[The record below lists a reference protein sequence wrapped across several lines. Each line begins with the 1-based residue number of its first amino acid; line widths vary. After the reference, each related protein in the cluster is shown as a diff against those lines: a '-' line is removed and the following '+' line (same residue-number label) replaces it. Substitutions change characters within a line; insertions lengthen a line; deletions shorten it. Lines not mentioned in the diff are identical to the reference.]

1 MVTRVTTIT
10 VMNGGSNEKSEKAE
24 RLLNLT
30 LALLNTRVPLTKQ
43 QIFQNVAGY
52 SGKTEAMERM
62 FERDKDELREIG
74 INIHV
79 LPIDPL
85 FDDELGYRILPSEYF
100 LPEIPLSREESIW
113 LSIAANL
120 IRENQQDD
128 LSQRALQKLL
138 TRSDTPIDEIFDL
151 NSQYQIQVDLN
162 EALLQLWRAIKN
174 KSNIRF
180 SYLSNSAPGTLSNRT
195 VSPYLITSRFTN
207 WYLVARDL
215 QDEKIKTFRID
226 RMTQIT
232 GGNKTAYVVSDFA
245 ADIQPILDK
254 FKGDTIEK
262 VIIKTDSQLSL
273 DHRLIRKA
281 SSSQNSDGSLLL
293 TLNNVDED
301 DISEIVLW
309 AGPLVEVLAPESLR
323 ERIRNSLANAL
334 EAHT

>member
-1 MVTRVTTIT
+1 MV
-10 VMNGGSNEKSEKAE
+10 MSGASNEKSEKAE

-43 QIFQNVAGY
+43 QIFQNIAGY
-52 SGKTEAMERM
+52 SGKAEAMERM

-151 NSQYQIQVDLN
+151 NSQYQMQVDLN

-174 KSNIRF
+174 RSNIQF
-180 SYLSNSAPGTLSNRT
+180 SYLSNSEPGNLSDRT
-195 VSPYLITSRFTN
+195 ASPYLITSRFTN

-215 QDEKIKTFRID
+215 QDKNIKTFRINK
-226 RMTQIT
+226 MTNIIVS
-232 GGNKTAYVVSDFA
+232 NKTEYQISDFA
-245 ADIQPILDK
+245 TDIQPLLDK
-254 FKGDTIEK
+254 FKGGTIEK
-262 VIIKTDSQLSL
+262 VTIRASAQLSL
-273 DHRLIRKA
+273 EHRLIRKA
-281 SSSQNSDGSLLL
+281 SFSESSEGSLLL

-301 DISEIVLW
+301 EISEMILW
-309 AGPLVEVLAPESLR
+309 AGPLVEVITPDSLR
-323 ERIRNSLANAL
+323 ERIGNSLTNAL
-334 EAHT
+334 KVHT